1 MKIEYLKISTG
12 EDILAQTES
21 AGNDSLV
28 LKNPMIF
35 GISREGVGMMPFA
48 PFAKDQKVTISK
60 AHIIAYGE
68 PDDEIKNAYNSKFGS
83 GIVVASSGGIQIP
96 E

>member
-12 EDILAQTES
+12 EDVLAQIES
-21 AGNDSLV
+21 SDSSTFV

-35 GISREGVGMMPFA
+35 AISREGVGMMPYA
-48 PFAKDQKVTISK
+48 PFAKDQKMTINKS
-60 AHIIAYGE
+60 HIVAYGE

-96 E
+96 Q